1 MNGRLLVIGAG
12 PMGLFA
18 ALAGVEKG
26 FDVTVLEKDEVG
38 SALLGWGPTRFF
50 SPFGMNL
57 PPAVRRALVGSERPL
72 PPDEAL
78 LTGPEMVSQLLA
90 PLAGS
95 TRLAGRVLTGHRVVG
110 VARAG
115 MMRMDFA
122 GHPLR
127 AERPFRV
134 LAETPAGERSFEA
147 DVVLDASGVTGQP
160 CWMGDGGLPARGERR
175 IASRIVR
182 DLGGLDRRLDRLAGR
197 SILLVGNGQSAAT
210 ALLRLAE
217 LCRESP
223 ATRIT
228 WVVRAGNRRPCAE
241 AAEDPLPERQ
251 RVVSLANDL
260 AQAPPDFLVVE
271 RRAMVEAVAH
281 GQDRLA
287 VEFSGGRSGVYDEI
301 VSLTG
306 YRPDLSF
313 LSELALEISP
323 ATEGA
328 ARLSRALA
336 GVTDCLSI
344 PRVRSEDLASGEPGF
359 FLIGA
364 KSYGRSRNFLI
375 RTGLVQL
382 DSVFDGVTSG
392 REASSRT

>member
-1 MNGRLLVIGAG
+1 MSGRLLVIGAG
-12 PMGLFA
+12 PIGLFA

-57 PPAVRRALVGSERPL
+57 PPAVRALIGSL

-78 LTGPEMVSQLLA
+78 LTGPEMVGQLLA
-90 PLAGS
+90 PLARS
-95 TRLAGRVLTGHRVVG
+95 SRLAGRVLAGHRVVG

-115 MMRMDFA
+115 MTRMDFA

-134 LAETPAGERSFEA
+134 MAETTAGERSFEA
-147 DVVLDASGVTGQP
+147 DIVLDASGVTGQP
-160 CWMGDGGLPARGERR
+160 CWMGEGGLPARGERR
-175 IASRIVR
+175 VASRIAR
-182 DLGGLDRRLDRLAGR
+182 DLGSLDRRLERMAGR
-197 SILLVGNGQSAAT
+197 SILLAGHGHSAAT
-210 ALLRLAE
+210 ALLRLAD

-228 WVVRAGNRRPCAE
+228 WAVRAANGRPCAE
-241 AAEDPLPERQ
+241 VAEDPLPERQ
-251 RVVSLANDL
+251 RVVTLANDL
-260 AQAPPDFLVVE
+260 AQAPPDFLAVE
-271 RRAMVEAVAH
+271 RRAMVEAVT
-281 GQDRLA
+281 QERDRLA
-287 VEFSGGRSGVYDEI
+287 VELTGGRGGHFDEI

-306 YRPDLSF
+306 YRPDLGF

-323 ATEGA
+323 STEGA

-336 GVTDCLSI
+336 GVTDCLSV

-375 RTGLVQL
+375 RTGIAQL
-382 DSVFDGVTSG
+382 ESIFEGVTAG
-392 REASSRT
+392 REAAHRI

>member
-1 MNGRLLVIGAG
+1 MSARLLVIGAG

-18 ALAGVEKG
+18 ALEGVERG

-38 SALLGWGPTRFF
+38 SALLRWGPTRFF
-50 SPFGMNL
+50 SPFGMNV
-57 PPAVRRALVGSERPL
+57 PPAVRRELTGWEGPQ

-78 LTGPEMVSQLLA
+78 LTGSEMVSQLLV

-95 TRLAGRVLTGHRVVG
+95 IRLAGRVLTRHRVVG

-115 MMRMDFA
+115 MTRMDFA

-134 LAETPAGERSFEA
+134 MAETPAGERSFEA

-160 CWMGDGGLPARGERR
+160 CWMGEGGLPARGERR

-182 DLGGLDRRLDRLAGR
+182 DLGALDRRFERLAGR
-197 SILLVGNGQSAAT
+197 RILLVGHGHSAAT

-223 ATRIT
+223 ATRVT
-228 WVVRAGNRRPCAE
+228 WAVRAANRRPCAE
-241 AAEDPLPERQ
+241 VADDPLPERQ
-251 RVVSLANDL
+251 RVTSLANDL
-260 AQAPPDFLVVE
+260 AQDPPGFLAVE
-271 RRAMVEAVAH
+271 RRAMVEAVAQE
-281 GQDRLA
+281 QDGLA
-287 VEFSGGRSGVYDEI
+287 VELSGGRGGVFDEI

-306 YRPDLSF
+306 YRPDLGF

-323 ATEGA
+323 VTEGA

-336 GVTDCLSI
+336 GVTDCLSV

-359 FLIGA
+359 YLIGA

-375 RTGLVQL
+375 RTGLGQL
-382 DSVFDGVTSG
+382 ESIFDGVTPR
-392 REASSRT
+392 REAASRI

>member
-1 MNGRLLVIGAG
+1 MKGRLLVIGAG

-26 FDVTVLEKDEVG
+26 FEVTVLEKDEVG

-57 PPAVRRALVGSERPL
+57 PLAVRRELTGPL

-90 PLAGS
+90 PLAAS
-95 TRLAGRVLTGHRVVG
+95 SRLAGHVLTGHRVVG

-115 MMRMDFA
+115 MTRMDFA

-134 LAETPAGERSFEA
+134 IAETPAGERSFEA
-147 DVVLDASGVTGQP
+147 DVLLDASGVTGQP
-160 CWMGDGGLPARGERR
+160 CWMGESGLPARGERG
-175 IASRIVR
+175 IASRIMR
-182 DLGGLDRRLDRLAGR
+182 DLGSLDRRVAQMSGR
-197 SILLVGNGQSAAT
+197 RILLVGHGHSAAT
-210 ALLRLAE
+210 ALLRLAD
-217 LCRESP
+217 LCSESP

-228 WVVRAGNRRPCAE
+228 WAVRAGNRRPCAE
-241 AAEDPLPERQ
+241 VAEDPLPERQ
-251 RVVSLANDL
+251 RVASLANDL
-260 AQAPPDFLVVE
+260 AQTPPDFLTVE
-271 RRAMVEAVAH
+271 RRAMVEAVAQEREH
-281 GQDRLA
+281 LA
-287 VEFSGGRSGVYDEI
+287 VELSGGRSGVFDEI
-301 VSLTG
+301 VAMTG
-306 YRPDLSF
+306 YRPDLTF

-336 GVTDCLSI
+336 GITDCLSV
-344 PRVRSEDLASGEPGF
+344 PRVRGEDLFSGEHGF

-375 RTGLVQL
+375 RTGLGQL
-382 DSVFDGVTSG
+382 ESIFESVGSG
-392 REASSRT
+392 REAFARS

>member
-18 ALAGVEKG
+18 ALEGVEKG
-26 FDVTVLEKDEVG
+26 LDVTVLEKDQAG

-50 SPFGMNL
+50 SPFGMNV
-57 PPAVRRALVGSERPL
+57 PPSARRALEGRGEPL

-78 LTGPEMVSQLLA
+78 LTGPEMVRLLLA
-90 PLAGS
+90 PLAVS
-95 TRLAGRVLTGHRVVG
+95 RPLAGRVLTGHRVVG
-110 VARAG
+110 IARAG
-115 MMRMDFA
+115 MTRMDFA

-134 LAETPAGERSFEA
+134 LAETVAGERSFEA
-147 DVVLDASGVTGQP
+147 DFVLDASGVTGQP
-160 CWMGDGGLPARGERR
+160 CWMGEGGLPARGERSL
-175 IASRIVR
+175 ASRIVR
-182 DLGGLDRRLDRLAGR
+182 DLGTLDRRLPRMSGR
-197 SILLVGNGQSAAT
+197 KILLVGHGHSAAT

-217 LCRESP
+217 LFRESP
-223 ATRIT
+223 ATRVT
-228 WVVRAGNRRPCAE
+228 WAVRSANRRPCAE
-241 AAEDPLPERQ
+241 VAEDPLPERQ
-251 RVVSLANDL
+251 RVASLANDL
-260 AQAPPDFLVVE
+260 AQDPAAFLAVE
-271 RRAMVEAVAH
+271 RRAVVESISEDSTGLEVKFA
-281 GQDRLA
+281 
-287 VEFSGGRSGVYDEI
+287 GGRGGVFDEI
-301 VSLTG
+301 VSMTG

-328 ARLSRALA
+328 ARLSQALA

-375 RTGLVQL
+375 RSGLGQL
-382 DSVFDGVTSG
+382 ESIFEGI
-392 REASSRT
+392 RFSRATV